1 VVSVHSIANL
11 FYILRREMDPVSRK
25 EVLSALQI
33 IFRIED
39 TRGRDLIRAVE
50 LGWEDYEDAVRSVV
64 AERIRADF
72 LVTRNTK
79 DYADSRVPVITPEEF
94 LRYENIP

>member
-1 VVSVHSIANL
+1 
-11 FYILRREMDPVSRK
+11 MDPVRRK

-39 TRGRDLIRAVE
+39 TRAKDLTRAAG
-50 LGWEDYEDAVRSVV
+50 LGWEDFEDADRSVV

-79 DYADSRVPVITPEEF
+79 DYAHSRVPAITPEDF
-94 LRYENIP
+94 IRHENIP